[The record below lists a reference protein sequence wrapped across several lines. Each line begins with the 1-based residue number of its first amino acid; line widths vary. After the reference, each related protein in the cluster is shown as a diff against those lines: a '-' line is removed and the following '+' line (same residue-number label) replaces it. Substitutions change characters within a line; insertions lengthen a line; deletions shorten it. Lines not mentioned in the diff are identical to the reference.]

1 MPPTLPNPAAR
12 ILIVDD
18 EIPARRRLRDL
29 LDDCRDQ
36 FPLTIADEAAN
47 GVEALEIINQGGIDI
62 VLTDIRMPIMDGL
75 EVARHIAGM
84 DAPPK
89 LIFVTAFDQYAV
101 NAFELNAIDYLLKPI
116 RQERLLTALN
126 KATTLKPAQAE
137 AIAGSAQARRKHL
150 SIHERGKI
158 MLVPLDDILYLKA
171 ELKYVTVRTAQ
182 KEFLLEESL
191 TKLGEE
197 FSGLFIRIHRNTL
210 VATKAVVGFEK
221 MADGGADSEGDQQL
235 AGKEERGESGATHWA
250 VVIRGIPE
258 RLAVSRRQQH
268 VVKDF

>member
-1 MPPTLPNPAAR
+1 MTESIAR

-18 EIPARRRLRDL
+18 EAPARRRLRDV
-29 LDDCRDQ
+29 LDDCREK
-36 FPLTIADEAAN
+36 FPLMIADEAAN
-47 GVEALEIINQGGIDI
+47 GVEAIDIINKGGIDI
-62 VLTDIRMPIMDGL
+62 VLTDIRMPVMDGL
-75 EVARHIAGM
+75 EVARHLAKI

-116 RQERLLTALN
+116 RQERLLAALG
-126 KATTLKPAQAE
+126 KAIALKPGQAE
-137 AIAGSAQARRKHL
+137 AIAEAAQAKRKHL

-158 MLVPLDDILYLKA
+158 VLVPMDDVLYLKA

-191 TKLGEE
+191 TKLEEE
-197 FSGLFIRIHRNTL
+197 FAGLFTRIHRNTL
-210 VATKAVVGFEK
+210 VATKAVIGFEK
-221 MADGGADSEGDQQL
+221 VTDGGAEGD
-235 AGKEERGESGATHWA
+235 GGATSSDKTDNGGTHWA

-268 VVKDF
+268 VVKEF

>member
-1 MPPTLPNPAAR
+1 MPHSSAR

-18 EIPARRRLRDL
+18 EAPARRRMRDL

-47 GVEALEIINQGGIDI
+47 GVEAIEIINKGGIDI
-62 VLTDIRMPIMDGL
+62 VLIDIRMPVMDGL
-75 EVARHIAGM
+75 EVARHVARM
-84 DAPPK
+84 EAAPK

-101 NAFELNAIDYLLKPI
+101 KAFELCAIDYLLKPI
-116 RQERLLTALN
+116 RRERLLSALGR
-126 KATTLKPAQAE
+126 AIALKPVQAE
-137 AIAGSAQARRKHL
+137 AIAEATQSRRKHL

-158 MLVPLDDILYLKA
+158 VLVPVEDVLYLKA
-171 ELKYVTVRTAQ
+171 ELKYVTVRTVQ

-191 TKLGEE
+191 TKLEEE
-197 FSGLFIRIHRNTL
+197 FTGLFTRIHRNTL
-210 VATKAVVGFEK
+210 VSTKDVIGFEK
-221 MADGGADSEGDQQL
+221 IADGGAEVEESY
-235 AGKEERGESGATHWA
+235 AGIDKAESGGTHWA

-268 VVKDF
+268 LVKEF

>member
-1 MPPTLPNPAAR
+1 MPHSSAR

-18 EIPARRRLRDL
+18 EVPARRRMRDL

-47 GVEALEIINQGGIDI
+47 GVEAIEIINKGGIDI
-62 VLTDIRMPIMDGL
+62 VLTDIRMPVMDGL
-75 EVARHIAGM
+75 EVARHVARM
-84 DAPPK
+84 EAAPK

-101 NAFELNAIDYLLKPI
+101 KAFELSAVDYLLKPI
-116 RQERLLTALN
+116 RQERLLSALG
-126 KATTLKPAQAE
+126 KAIALKPAQAE
-137 AIAGSAQARRKHL
+137 AIAEATQSRRKHL

-158 MLVPLDDILYLKA
+158 VLVPVEDVLYLKA
-171 ELKYVTVRTAQ
+171 ELKYVTVRTVQ

-191 TKLGEE
+191 TKLEEE
-197 FSGLFIRIHRNTL
+197 FAGLFTRIHRNTL
-210 VATKAVVGFEK
+210 VSTKDVIGFEK
-221 MADGGADSEGDQQL
+221 ITDGGVEGEDGHAGTDKGDSG
-235 AGKEERGESGATHWA
+235 GTHWA

-268 VVKDF
+268 LVKEF

>member
-1 MPPTLPNPAAR
+1 MPHSSAR

-18 EIPARRRLRDL
+18 EAPARRRLRDL

-47 GVEALEIINQGGIDI
+47 GVEAIEIINKGGIDI
-62 VLTDIRMPIMDGL
+62 VLTDIRMPVMDGL
-75 EVARHIAGM
+75 EVARHVARM
-84 DAPPK
+84 EAAPK

-101 NAFELNAIDYLLKPI
+101 KAFELCAVDYLLKPI
-116 RQERLLTALN
+116 RQERLLSALG
-126 KATTLKPAQAE
+126 KAIALKPAQAE
-137 AIAGSAQARRKHL
+137 AIAEATQSRRKHL

-158 MLVPLDDILYLKA
+158 VLVPVEDVLYLKA
-171 ELKYVTVRTAQ
+171 ELKYVTVRTVQ

-191 TKLGEE
+191 TKLEEE
-197 FSGLFIRIHRNTL
+197 FVGLFTRIHRNTL
-210 VATKAVVGFEK
+210 VSTKDVIGFEK
-221 MADGGADSEGDQQL
+221 ITDGGVEGEDGHVGTDKGDSG
-235 AGKEERGESGATHWA
+235 GTHWA

-268 VVKDF
+268 LVKEF

>member
-1 MPPTLPNPAAR
+1 MPHSSAR

-18 EIPARRRLRDL
+18 EAPARRRMRDL

-47 GVEALEIINQGGIDI
+47 GVEAIEIINKGGIDI
-62 VLTDIRMPIMDGL
+62 VLIDIRMPVMDGL
-75 EVARHIAGM
+75 EVARHVARM
-84 DAPPK
+84 EAAPK

-101 NAFELNAIDYLLKPI
+101 KAFELCAIDYLLKPI
-116 RQERLLTALN
+116 RRERLLSALGR
-126 KATTLKPAQAE
+126 AIALKPVQAE
-137 AIAGSAQARRKHL
+137 AIAEATQSRRKHL

-158 MLVPLDDILYLKA
+158 VLVPVEDVLYLKA
-171 ELKYVTVRTAQ
+171 ELKYVTVRTVQ

-191 TKLGEE
+191 TKLEEE
-197 FSGLFIRIHRNTL
+197 FTGLFTRIHRNTL
-210 VATKAVVGFEK
+210 VSTKDVIGFEK
-221 MADGGADSEGDQQL
+221 IADGGAEADDGHVGTDKGDN
-235 AGKEERGESGATHWA
+235 GGTHWA

-268 VVKDF
+268 LVKEF